1 MILDT
6 FKHYLNAIRGMGYYI
21 KHQIISAVFLFL
33 VQTNFF
39 FVTTPRKIVK
49 ISPVGGF
56 FQLVFYPILCESC
69 RLRSMQPIYILC
81 QNFIGFLLASNS
93 IHKKCLLKSPQKFSF
108 DIFPHKNFALT
119 YCEIKIH
126 FDIYGIENV
135 RSVIRG
141 LEFVFCDFFP
151 CRSLSLPLK

>member
-21 KHQIISAVFLFL
+21 KHQTISAVFLFL

-39 FVTTPRKIVK
+39 CDNSKKNCKDPA
-49 ISPVGGF
+49 VGGF
-56 FQLVFYPILCESC
+56 FQLVFYPILCESR
-69 RLRSMQPIYILC
+69 RLRSMLPTYILC
-81 QNFIGFLLASNS
+81 QNFITLLLASNS

-108 DIFPHKNFALT
+108 DVFPHKNFALT

-135 RSVIRG
+135 RSAIRG

-151 CRSLSLPLK
+151 CRSFSLPLK